1 MQLAVN
7 YKKLFVSESRETKGV
22 MRDLRKIFRVSLA
35 LRLDLKTLAVRDNK
49 ELKTVK
55 GLNPGVVSWVD

>member
-1 MQLAVN
+1 
-7 YKKLFVSESRETKGV
+7 

-35 LRLDLKTLAVRDNK
+35 LRLDLKTLAIRDNK

-55 GLNPGVVSWVD
+55 GLNPGVVSCVD

>member
-1 MQLAVN
+1 
-7 YKKLFVSESRETKGV
+7 

-35 LRLDLKTLAVRDNK
+35 LRLDLEFLAICAKK

-55 GLNPGVVSWVD
+55 GLTQKSFHK